1 MDPLYPSIY
10 DIFETQEAALGGMVA
25 FLVIFYALM
34 FAFSI
39 AMYVMEGIALLRMAK
54 KTGVPNGWM
63 GFVPVA
69 NVYLLGRIAD
79 AGTGK
84 RKHAKRLLISYI
96 AIYGSMIPFFIAYG
110 VAMYL
115 IILDT
120 EAAFIPLLL
129 MLLFALVMMAAAV
142 CASVFVYIAFY
153 HIAKNFG
160 GESGTGYFV
169 GMLVGAFVCPIVS
182 YILMLILSG
191 KNPAMVENGTVTVTP
206 PVPPVPPQDDVF
218 GA

>member
-10 DIFETQEAALGGMVA
+10 DIFETQDAALGGMIA
-25 FLVIFYALM
+25 FVVIFYVIM
-34 FAFSI
+34 FAFAI
-39 AMYVMEGIALLRMAK
+39 AMYVMEGIAFLRMAK

-79 AGTGK
+79 AGTGN

-96 AIYGSMIPFFIAYG
+96 ALYACLIPFFVVYA
-110 VAMYL
+110 VAMYSL
-115 IILDT
+115 IA
-120 EAAFIPLLL
+120 EAEMAIVPLIL
-129 MLLFALVMMAAAV
+129 MLIVALAMVAIAV
-142 CASVFVYIAFY
+142 CCSVFVYIAFY

-160 GESGTGYFV
+160 GESGTGYFA
-169 GMLVGAFVCPIVS
+169 GILVGSFVCPIVS
-182 YILMLILSG
+182 VILLLILSG

-206 PVPPVPPQDDVF
+206 PPSAPHTDDVF
-218 GA
+218 H